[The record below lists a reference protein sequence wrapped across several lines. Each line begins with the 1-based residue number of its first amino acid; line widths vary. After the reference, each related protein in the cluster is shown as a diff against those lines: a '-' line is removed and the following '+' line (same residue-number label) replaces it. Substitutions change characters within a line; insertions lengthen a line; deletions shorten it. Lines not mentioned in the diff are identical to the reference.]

1 MAAGDSRIF
10 HDPAALPA
18 GFPTVLAVPVFTHH
32 THTHCPKSPTFPIS
46 LRLYG
51 IWKPFSVRK
60 LCAGNHPL
68 HSPEA
73 RSLCH
78 CVAEAQVQEL
88 LSIGS
93 EG

>member
-1 MAAGDSRIF
+1 MT
-10 HDPAALPA
+10 PLLCQ
-18 GFPTVLAVPVFTHH
+18 LASPLYWLSLFSHTTH

-73 RSLCH
+73 RSLWH
-78 CVAEAQVQEL
+78 RVAEAQVQEL